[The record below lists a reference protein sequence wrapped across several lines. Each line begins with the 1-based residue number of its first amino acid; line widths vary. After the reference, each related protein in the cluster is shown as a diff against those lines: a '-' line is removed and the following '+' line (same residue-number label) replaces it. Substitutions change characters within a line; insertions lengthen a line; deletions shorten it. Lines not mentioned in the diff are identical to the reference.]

1 MAGRM
6 IIRPYSG
13 CGDWLVL
20 LLWGFGVVGEAG
32 FSARGGLG
40 PPEADLARQRRTWQQ
55 HFVVSAR
62 PVGVRNYFSLLFR
75 VLSTPEAH
83 LRAGTDSPGG
93 PAGNP
98 IEVVGSN

>member
-1 MAGRM
+1 M
-6 IIRPYSG
+6 
-13 CGDWLVL
+13 
-20 LLWGFGVVGEAG
+20 GFGWVGRQD
-32 FSARGGLG
+32 F
-40 PPEADLARQRRTWQQ
+40 PPEADWARQRRTLQQQ
-55 HFVVSAR
+55 HFVVSIR

-75 VLSTPEAH
+75 VLSAPEAH

>member
-1 MAGRM
+1 MMVRQAHHER
-6 IIRPYSG
+6 
-13 CGDWLVL
+13 
-20 LLWGFGVVGEAG
+20 VGELVAFLFWIG
-32 FSARGGLG
+32 RQDF
-40 PPEADLARQRRTWQQ
+40 PPEADWAAALRCQ
-55 HFVVSAR
+55 HTAG
-62 PVGVRNYFSLLFR
+62 GVRNYFSLLFR

>member
-1 MAGRM
+1 M
-6 IIRPYSG
+6 
-13 CGDWLVL
+13 
-20 LLWGFGVVGEAG
+20 
-32 FSARGGLG
+32 
-40 PPEADLARQRRTWQQ
+40 QQQ
-55 HFVVSAR
+55 HFVVSIR

-75 VLSTPEAH
+75 VLSAPEAR